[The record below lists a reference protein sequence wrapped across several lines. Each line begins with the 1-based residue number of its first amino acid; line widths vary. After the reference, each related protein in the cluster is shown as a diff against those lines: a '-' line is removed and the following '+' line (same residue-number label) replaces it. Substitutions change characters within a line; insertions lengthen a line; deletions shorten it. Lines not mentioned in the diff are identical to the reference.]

1 MTCFTI
7 WCWFLIINGTTTIE
21 FWMKDVMQ
29 PRTAIENLKVVFG
42 DISMWLILL
51 PSVRSLGG
59 GGAIWSRI
67 EDRDEEDQ

>member
-1 MTCFTI
+1 
-7 WCWFLIINGTTTIE
+7 
-21 FWMKDVMQ
+21 MKDVMQ